1 MEQAFIFDDVRLAP
15 KQQIPIHTQ
24 NEWELSYVIRGRGT
38 RILGNE
44 RQPFYEGEVIL
55 IPPHFP
61 HGWLFD
67 QSSVDAD
74 GCIHNITLLFAA
86 DLPTRLSIVLPEMIQ
101 ITSVLNAIS
110 LPRLYVGDTATAIAR
125 LLEDMRQ
132 LAPARRVPLV
142 MQLLILVAENT
153 ESVELGSSPTGRLTR
168 NIERFRIFCK
178 CNFSENI
185 TLDEAA
191 AYMDMNKSAFCK
203 FVKKHT
209 GQTFTEYINSL
220 RLKKAALLLTS
231 MSDPACDIAYGCGFT
246 SIPYFHRLFSRH
258 YGLTPCAYRKHH
270 SQGGNRL
277 TLAAV

>member
-1 MEQAFIFDDVRLAP
+1 MEQAFIFDDVRLSP
-15 KQQIPIHTQ
+15 KLQIPIHTQ
-24 NEWELSYVIRGRGT
+24 KEWELSYVIRGRGS
-38 RILGNE
+38 RLLGDE
-44 RQPFYEGEVIL
+44 RQPFNEGEVIL

-61 HGWLFD
+61 HGWFFD
-67 QSSVDAD
+67 QSSTDAD

-110 LPRLYVGDTATAIAR
+110 LPRLYVGDTATAIVR

-231 MSDPACDIAYGCGFT
+231 TSDPACDIAYGCGFT

-270 SQGGNRL
+270 SQGGNK
-277 TLAAV
+277 TTFAAM